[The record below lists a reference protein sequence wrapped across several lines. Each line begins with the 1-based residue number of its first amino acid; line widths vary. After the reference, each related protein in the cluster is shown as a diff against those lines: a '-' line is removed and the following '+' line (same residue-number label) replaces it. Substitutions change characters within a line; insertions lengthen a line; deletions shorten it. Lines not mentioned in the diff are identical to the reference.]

1 MIATAPV
8 NGSATQAE
16 PQKLTKASAIRAA
29 IKAGKQSNRDIIDYV
44 KAEFGLEATAN
55 DINNTKRND
64 SAKSGKAPAQRGR
77 PASVPAQARPTT
89 VDATLEHEVT
99 MLCIKYGLRA
109 VTSAVQLA
117 EAAARRILS

>member
-8 NGSATQAE
+8 NGSVNQVE

-29 IKAGKQSNRDIIDYV
+29 IRAGKQSNRDIIDYV

-77 PASVPAQARPTT
+77 PAAVPPMNRPAP
-89 VDATLEHEVT
+89 VDAQLEAEIMTLCT
-99 MLCIKYGLRA
+99 KYGI
-109 VTSAVQLA
+109 SAVKGALPLV